1 LTIDGIIN
9 EWTMQLERD
18 IEEYARQSDKVAM
31 WDNQLRENQKLLNS
45 LMDSVHRILVDQE
58 DLDGSIQAIEVR
70 LAQNAVVMSDI
81 DTSSF

>member
-1 LTIDGIIN
+1 
-9 EWTMQLERD
+9 MQLERD

-70 LAQNAVVMSDI
+70 LAQNAVIISDI
-81 DTSSF
+81 DTVFFLTGISKRA